1 MARQPEHLVDQQ
13 RRLGRYLAA
22 LREAAGLCQP
32 DIARAVP
39 CHRTTVTHAE
49 AGSQLPASDFW
60 ETADRLVDA
69 NGALIARYDELIQ
82 AKAAHLAEQQA
93 KRRAR
98 AQATVEELATTP
110 PPMSPKSSQTVI
122 QWNSHSIILA
132 IRQMTGEDLSIT
144 RREALA
150 AGAPAGAALTE
161 PLQQWLF
168 PIHDD
173 VEVAPRR
180 SDFSSTEL
188 ASLEGLVEQFKN
200 WNGNGALAR
209 KAVIAQLKD
218 VTDRLR
224 GVSSEPS
231 TWRAFGVAAKLSEVV
246 ASMSWDAGLHR
257 FAQRYYVASVQL
269 AKLANDDGLAAIVL
283 AALARQCY
291 DLGRPRDGLEVVRLA
306 QYGSRKT
313 ATALLRAM
321 LTTREAWGYAQVGDT
336 QAFNRAVGLAEEHF
350 SDGPSDGDHPAIQD
364 FDAAEL
370 VGTIGGRYRDLAR
383 HEPRWARKAQDY
395 TQQALSLRHP
405 SQLRLRVFDLI
416 GLARTQLITADPQR
430 ACELVHQA
438 IPCVQPWAN
447 GRVGAKLREFHQEA
461 SQYAEIP
468 VVRDTRDLIRE
479 LTSSNGW
486 MMR

>member
-60 ETADRLVDA
+60 ETADRLVGA

-98 AQATVEELATTP
+98 AQATAQELAMAP
-110 PPMSPKSSQTVI
+110 PPRSPESSQTVT
-122 QWNSHSIILA
+122 QWNCHSITFAVRKI
-132 IRQMTGEDLSIT
+132 TGEDLSVT
-144 RREALA
+144 RREAIV
-150 AGAPAGAALTE
+150 AGASAAPTGAMLTE

-168 PIHDD
+168 PINDD
-173 VEVAPRR
+173 AKFSMHR
-180 SDFSSTEL
+180 SVFSSTEL
-188 ASLEGLVEQFKN
+188 TSLEGLVEQFGC
-200 WNGNGALAR
+200 WSGNGNGVIAR

-224 GVSSEPS
+224 GVSSGPS

-246 ASMSWDAGLHR
+246 ASMSWDAGLHSS
-257 FAQRYYVASVQL
+257 AQRYYVASVQL
-269 AKLANDDGLAAIVL
+269 AKLANDDGLAATVL

-291 DLGRPRDGLEVVRLA
+291 DLGHPRDGLEIVQLA
-306 QYGSRKT
+306 QYGCRKT

-321 LTTREAWGYAQVGDT
+321 LTTREAWGYPNWETPERSIVPLALRRSIFLMARRTAIILLFKFLTPPSLWAQSVGATATWLDT
-336 QAFNRAVGLAEEHF
+336 SYDGLGRLKNILNRHLSCV
-350 SDGPSDGDHPAIQD
+350 
-364 FDAAEL
+364 
-370 VGTIGGRYRDLAR
+370 AR
-383 HEPRWARKAQDY
+383 HK
-395 TQQALSLRHP
+395 
-405 SQLRLRVFDLI
+405 FDFAFSIL
-416 GLARTQLITADPQR
+416 LA
-430 ACELVHQA
+430 
-438 IPCVQPWAN
+438 
-447 GRVGAKLREFHQEA
+447 
-461 SQYAEIP
+461 
-468 VVRDTRDLIRE
+468 
-479 LTSSNGW
+479 
-486 MMR
+486 